1 MGLLLKAFKS
11 DVFENFKKWK
21 VMVKSETGLKLK
33 CKTMREITKMG
44 VSNSFVWLRMV
55 KIIPGMPQAEWR
67 G

>member
-33 CKTMREITKMG
+33 CKTMRENTKMG
-44 VSNSFVWLRMV
+44 VSNSFVRLM
-55 KIIPGMPQAEWR
+55 GL